1 MSGFDTFEHS
11 SDMRRR
17 SREWRTVGE
26 TVVLVPTM
34 GNLHEGHLSLVRLA
48 RNVADR
54 VVVSIFVNP
63 TQFGPDEDFGA
74 YPRTLAEDRAKLESE
89 DLVDALFVPDEAEVY
104 PFGLEDAVRFEMPA
118 LARELCGASRPG
130 HFDGVAA
137 VVCRLLN
144 IVEPEAVVLGRKDYQ
159 QLVLIARLVADLGL
173 GVQVVSGPTQR
184 HDDGLAMSSRNR
196 YLTADERERAPVLH
210 AALADVRDAVRGGA
224 RDFAR
229 LEWDARARLREAGF
243 GPDYVEVRRA
253 ADLGAPAEDAA
264 PGELIVLAAAWLGAA
279 RLIDNV
285 GI

>member
-1 MSGFDTFEHS
+1 MSGLDTFERG

-17 SREWRTVGE
+17 SREWRTLGE

-54 VVVSIFVNP
+54 IVVSIFVNP

-74 YPRTLAEDRAKLESE
+74 YPRTLAEDRAKLEAE
-89 DLVDALFVPDEAEVY
+89 GLVDALFVPDEADIY
-104 PFGLEDAVRFEMPA
+104 PFGLEDSVRFEMPA
-118 LARELCGASRPG
+118 LARELCGARRPG

-159 QLVLIARLVADLGL
+159 QLVLIGRLVADLGL

-196 YLTADERERAPVLH
+196 YLTAAERERAPALH

-224 RDFAR
+224 RDFER
-229 LEWDARARLREAGF
+229 LESDALARLREAGF

-253 ADLGAPAEDAA
+253 ADLGAPAADADA
-264 PGELIVLAAAWLGAA
+264 GELIVLAAAWLGAA
-279 RLIDNV
+279 RLIDNLR
-285 GI
+285 I

>member
-229 LEWDARARLREAGF
+229 LESDARARLREAGF